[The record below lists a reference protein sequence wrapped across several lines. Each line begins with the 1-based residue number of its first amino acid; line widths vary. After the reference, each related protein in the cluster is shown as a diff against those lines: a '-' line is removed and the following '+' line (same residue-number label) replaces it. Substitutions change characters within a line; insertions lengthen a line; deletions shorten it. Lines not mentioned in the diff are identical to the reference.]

1 MNLCGVVV
9 TYNPKKEVLNNID
22 TYIDELQK
30 VYVIDNSANN
40 NEKLFKNKKITYISN
55 GKNKGIAYA
64 LNKGISLACKDK
76 FSYALTMDQ
85 DSYFDKE
92 GLKEFIQKV
101 EKSKDKNIAI
111 YSPLHK
117 TDNDKLNE
125 NITDKSLVVMTSGN
139 IISTDIWEKVGGFK
153 EWLFIDGVDQEYC
166 LNVQKEGYKIKIFS
180 DIILNHKLGNAHN
193 KKILNHNFIVT
204 NHNYARRYF
213 ITRNRLYINELYKD
227 VFRDFC
233 EQELENSKKEKIK
246 IILFEKDKLK
256 KLKYIRKAK
265 RDFKNNVKGIPSDL
279 EEVLK

>member
-9 TYNPKKEVLNNID
+9 TYNPNEEVLENIN
-22 TYIDELQK
+22 TYIDELDK
-30 VYVIDNSANN
+30 IYVIDNSTDN
-40 NEKLFKNKKITYISN
+40 NEDLFKSKKITYISN

-76 FSYALTMDQ
+76 FLYVLTMDQ
-85 DSYFDKE
+85 DSSFEKE
-92 GLKEFIQKV
+92 GLKKFIKNI
-101 EKSKDKNIAI
+101 ESFKEDNIAI

-117 TDNDKLNE
+117 TPNDKLNE

-139 IISTDIWEKVGGFK
+139 IINTDIWNKVGGFK

-166 LNVQKEGYKIKIFS
+166 LNVQKNGYKIKIFN
-180 DIILNHKLGNAHN
+180 DIILKHKLGDISN
-193 KKILNHNFIVT
+193 KKILGHDFMIT

-213 ITRNRLYINELYKD
+213 ITRNRLYINKMYKD
-227 VFRDFC
+227 TFKEFC
-233 EQELENSKKEKIK
+233 EKELENSKKEKIK

-265 RDFKNNVKGIPSDL
+265 KDFKNRIKGIPSDL